1 MSWRH
6 FRTLILG
13 APLPTTATSEKRL
26 DRVRALAVLSP
37 DALASVA
44 YANQEIFLGLVV
56 AGAVGLSYAWP
67 IAVVI
72 TTLLGLLALSYS
84 QTIAA
89 YPGGGG
95 SYTVARE
102 NLGIIPG
109 LVAAAALM
117 IDYVLNAAVSLTAGV
132 SAVASAFPALWPYR
146 TSVALLLLLIM
157 TLVNLR
163 GLRES
168 GTFMIVPVY
177 LFLVAYLGM
186 VVYGLVVVAGQPGEI
201 PPAAVRPAAEAL
213 TLFLLLRTFAAGAT
227 ALTGVEAISNAVSVF
242 RPPEV
247 RHARQTMAAMA
258 MLMAVLFLGTIGL
271 IQLLHVVAGPE
282 ETILSALA
290 RRLFGSGPFYL
301 LLQSVTLLMLVVAAN
316 TSFAGFP
323 RVSAV
328 LARDG
333 YVPRQLQLFGDR
345 LVFANGIVLLALLAG
360 LLIVLFGGDA
370 HRLIPLFA
378 VGAFLTFTL
387 SQAGMTIHWLRS
399 SDQHR
404 QVKMVLNGLGA
415 LATGA
420 ALIVIAASKFVHGA
434 WIVVVLIPL
443 IVLAFRHVR
452 DHYDEVGRELRLP
465 PQEMPP
471 PVASRPPRIV
481 VPVAGVHRG
490 VLAAL
495 QYACSIS
502 DEVTAVYVELNPG
515 SAEEMQARWRQR
527 QLDRLAPLVVVPS
540 PYRSLVGPFLDYL
553 DNVDALD
560 GDGQLA
566 SVLIPEFVPAH
577 WWQNVLH
584 NQTAWLLRVALLYR
598 RHRLGKGRAIIDLP
612 FYLER

>member
-1 MSWRH
+1 
-6 FRTLILG
+6 LG
-13 APLPTTATSEKRL
+13 DPLPTEAASERRL
-26 DRVRALAVLSP
+26 DRLRALAVLSP

-56 AGAVGLSYAWP
+56 AGAAGLSYSWP

-72 TTLLGLLALSYS
+72 TALLAILALSYS

-102 NLGIIPG
+102 NLGITPG
-109 LVAAAALM
+109 LVAASALM

-132 SAVASAFPALWPYR
+132 GAVASAFPVLWPYR
-146 TSVALLLLLIM
+146 TPLALLLLLII

-168 GTFMIVPVY
+168 GTFMVVPVY
-177 LFLVAYLGM
+177 LFLIIYLGM
-186 VVYGLVVVAGQPGEI
+186 IAYGLVATFTQQIGPT
-201 PPAAVRPAAEAL
+201 PAAVPPGVEPV

-242 RPPEV
+242 QPPEV
-247 RHARQTMAAMA
+247 RHARQTMAVMA
-258 MLMAVLFLGTIGL
+258 TLMGALFLGTIGIIHVL
-271 IQLLHVVAGPE
+271 NVVAGPE

-290 RRLFGSGPFYL
+290 RRLFGSGPIYL
-301 LLQSVTLLMLVVAAN
+301 VIQFVTLLVLVVAAN

-323 RVSAV
+323 RVTAV

-333 YVPRQLQLFGDR
+333 YIARQLQLFGDR
-345 LVFANGIVLLALLAG
+345 LVYANGIMLLALLAG

-378 VGAFLTFTL
+378 VGAFLAFTL
-387 SQAGMTIHWLRS
+387 SQAGMTVHWLRL
-399 SDQHR
+399 R
-404 QVKMVLNGLGA
+404 GRNWLLKTALNGLGA

-420 ALIVIAASKFVHGA
+420 ALIVIGVSKFVQGA

-443 IVLAFRHVR
+443 IVLAFRQVR
-452 DHYDEVGRELRLP
+452 DHYDEVGRELRLR
-465 PQEMPP
+465 E
-471 PVASRPPRIV
+471 VASPLPSRPPRVV

-515 SAEEMQARWRQR
+515 SAAHIEERWREQ
-527 QLDRLAPLVVVPS
+527 QLDQLATLVVVPS
-540 PYRSLVGPFLDYL
+540 PYRSVVGPFLRYL
-553 DNVDALD
+553 DSVDAR

-598 RHRLGKGRAIIDLP
+598 RRRFGSGRAIIDLP